1 MSAGG
6 EGGADGGPLGPHGE
20 ADALETGATA
30 ASTGRFVEIPDAR
43 PPASTGKVGPRAG
56 RRRWFRLD
64 PITRKRIERFRRI
77 RRGYYSFL
85 ILGTAI
91 VLSIFAP
98 YLAESRA
105 LLVWYEGRPHFP
117 TFEYF
122 EMEAFGQAP
131 PPAWNMG
138 GIEAEYFRLKKEWA
152 VERRLFEREL
162 EELGEASTPEA
173 RADLEARYPNRNNF
187 VVMPPIPW
195 NPYEND
201 FWYNEILNEI
211 EGHLEVGDADSAER
225 LALRDGLT
233 ELAAAI
239 RTGELDPR
247 LADPEQSATGDLAGL
262 ARSGAFPELQGLG
275 VVPPTPPDLTRM
287 HYLGTDSQ
295 GRDVASRL
303 LYGFR
308 ISIFFALF
316 LVLVGQAIGTVVG
329 SLQGY
334 LGGRFDILS
343 QRFIEVMVAV
353 PFLYVVII
361 MAALF
366 SPNFWMLLI
375 IMALFQ
381 WVSITFYM
389 RTEMYREKTREY
401 CLAARSYGAS
411 HLRIIFRHLLP
422 NCLTPLVTFTPFAI
436 VGAIFA
442 LTGLDYL
449 GYGLPAPTPSWGE
462 LIDQAL
468 QVENRDRLWLTFAPF
483 GALTITLVLVVFIGE
498 SVREAFDPKRY
509 AKYE

>member
-1 MSAGG
+1 MK
-6 EGGADGGPLGPHGE
+6 
-20 ADALETGATA
+20 
-30 ASTGRFVEIPDAR
+30 RI
-43 PPASTGKVGPRAG
+43 
-56 RRRWFRLD
+56 RLD
-64 PITRKRIERFRRI
+64 PITRKRFERFRRI
-77 RRGYYSFL
+77 KRGYYSF
-85 ILGTAI
+85 I
-91 VLSIFAP
+91 VLVVAVVLSVFLP

-117 TFEYF
+117 TFEYLP
-122 EMEAFGQAP
+122 METFGQEP
-131 PPAWNMG
+131 PPAWGMADV
-138 GIEAEYFRLKKEWA
+138 ETEYFRLQREW
-152 VERRLFEREL
+152 RLEREL
-162 EELGEASTPEA
+162 YEREIPGAGGDPGALAA
-173 RADLEARYPNRNNF
+173 LDKRYPNRGHY

-195 NPYEND
+195 NPFQND

-211 EGHLEVGDADSAER
+211 QDLMDAGDMLGAAR
-225 LALRDGLT
+225 LARRDRLVQ
-233 ELAAAI
+233 
-239 RTGELDPR
+239 
-247 LADPEQSATGDLAGL
+247 LADAIESGGIELMMMNPELSPTGDILGL
-262 ARSGAFPELQGLG
+262 ARTGAMPSLAGLG
-275 VVPPTPPDLTRM
+275 VVPPTPPDFMRR

-308 ISIFFALF
+308 ISVFFALF
-316 LVLVGQAIGTVVG
+316 LVLIGQAIGTTIG

-343 QRFIEVMVAV
+343 QRLIEVLVAV

-366 SPNFWMLLI
+366 APTFWLLLG
-375 IMALFQ
+375 IMALWQ
-381 WVSITFYM
+381 WIAITFFM

-422 NCLTPLVTFTPFAI
+422 NCLTPLVTFTPFAV

-462 LIDQAL
+462 MIDQAL
-468 QVENRDRLWLTFAPF
+468 QLENRDKLWLILAPF
-483 GALTITLVLVVFIGE
+483 AALTATLVLVVFIGE
-498 SVREAFDPKRY
+498 SVREAFDPKQYARY
-509 AKYE
+509 E

>member
-1 MSAGG
+1 MKW
-6 EGGADGGPLGPHGE
+6 
-20 ADALETGATA
+20 
-30 ASTGRFVEIPDAR
+30 I
-43 PPASTGKVGPRAG
+43 K
-56 RRRWFRLD
+56 LD
-64 PITRKRIERFRRI
+64 PITRKRLERFRRI
-77 RRGYYSFL
+77 KRGYYSFL
-85 ILGTAI
+85 ILTVAI
-91 VLSIFAP
+91 VLSVFAP

-105 LLVWYEGRPHFP
+105 LFVWHDGRLFFP

-122 EMEAFGQAP
+122 TMETFGQEP
-131 PPAWNMG
+131 PLAW
-138 GIEAEYFRLKKEWA
+138 GIADLETEYLRLKREWA
-152 VERRLFEREL
+152 LEREL
-162 EELGEASTPEA
+162 YDRELAEIGDTPA
-173 RADLEARYPNRNNF
+173 ALAALDGRYPNRGDF
-187 VVMPPIPW
+187 VIMPPIPW
-195 NPYEND
+195 DPYQND

-211 EGHLEVGDADSAER
+211 QALLDAGDDRGAAVLARRDR
-225 LALRDGLT
+225 LV
-233 ELAAAI
+233 ELADAI
-239 RTGELDPR
+239 ETGDIEGM
-247 LADPEQSATGDLAGL
+247 LADPERSPTGNLLGL
-262 ARSGAFPELQGLG
+262 ARTGAMPALARLG
-275 VVPPTPPDLTRM
+275 AVPPTPPDLTRR

-316 LVLVGQAIGTVVG
+316 LVIVGQVIGTFVG

-343 QRFIEVMVAV
+343 QRVIEVMIAV

-361 MAALF
+361 MAALVVP
-366 SPNFWMLLI
+366 SFWMLLG

-381 WVSITFYM
+381 WIGITFYM

-442 LTGLDYL
+442 LTALDYL
-449 GYGLPAPTPSWGE
+449 GYGLPPPTPSWGE

-468 QVENRDRLWLTFAPF
+468 QLENRDKLWLTFAPF
-483 GALTITLVLVVFIGE
+483 GALTVTLVLVVFIGE
-498 SVREAFDPKRY
+498 SIREAFDPKRY

>member
-1 MSAGG
+1 MKW
-6 EGGADGGPLGPHGE
+6 
-20 ADALETGATA
+20 
-30 ASTGRFVEIPDAR
+30 I
-43 PPASTGKVGPRAG
+43 K
-56 RRRWFRLD
+56 LD
-64 PITRKRIERFRRI
+64 PITRKRLERFRRI
-77 RRGYYSFL
+77 RRGYYSSI
-85 ILGTAI
+85 ILGAAI
-91 VLSIFAP
+91 VLSVFSP

-105 LLVWYEGRPHFP
+105 LLVWYDGRLYLP

-122 EMEAFGQAP
+122 PMETFGQEP
-131 PPAWNMG
+131 PPAWG
-138 GIEAEYFRLKKEWA
+138 VEDLETEYLRLQSEW
-152 VERRLFEREL
+152 RLEREL
-162 EELGEASTPEA
+162 HERERDQVGTDPAVVAAL
-173 RADLEARYPNRNNF
+173 DARYPNRGNF

-195 NPYEND
+195 DPYQND
-201 FWYNEILNEI
+201 FWYNEILNDVQD
-211 EGHLEVGDADSAER
+211 LLDAGNRSEAAQ
-225 LALRDGLT
+225 LARRDGLR
-233 ELAAAI
+233 ELAEAI
-239 RTGELDPR
+239 ETGGIDAMM
-247 LADPEQSATGDLAGL
+247 ADPERSATGDLTGL
-262 ARSGAFPELQGLG
+262 ARTGAMPSLADLAA
-275 VVPPTPPDLTRM
+275 VPPTPPDFRRR
-287 HYLGTDSQ
+287 HYFGTDSQ

-308 ISIFFALF
+308 ISVFFALF
-316 LVLVGQAIGTVVG
+316 LVLIGQAIGTVIG

-334 LGGRFDILS
+334 VGGRLDILS
-343 QRFIEVMVAV
+343 QRLIEVLIAV

-366 SPNFWMLLI
+366 SPTFWMLLG
-375 IMALFQ
+375 IMAVFQ
-381 WVSITFYM
+381 WISITFFM

-422 NCLTPLVTFTPFAI
+422 NCLTPLVTFTPFAV

-468 QVENRDRLWLTFAPF
+468 QLENRDRLWLILAPF
-483 GALTITLVLVVFIGE
+483 GALTVTLMLVVFIGE